1 MKEEPERDEERK
13 DDEAFL
19 DIWREWCAGPASARS
34 VKRRSPGC

>member
-13 DDEAFL
+13 DAFL
-19 DIWREWCAGPASARS
+19 DVWREWCVGPASARS